1 MSIFDKL
8 LKAIEE
14 GDVSEVEASWRNWNW
29 EGKVNI
35 KLRILVT
42 CPIGTRHCAEP
53 CVSNLSS

>member
-29 EGKVNI
+29 EGKVNS

-42 CPIGTRHCAEP
+42 SSVWGEP
-53 CVSNLSS
+53 TAQSRELVT

>member
-29 EGKVNI
+29 EGKVNS
-35 KLRILVT
+35 KLRILATSPVWGAPT
-42 CPIGTRHCAEP
+42 TQSCELAT
-53 CVSNLSS
+53 